1 MVACYDRA
9 QLRPSERL
17 SEDGVLTAS
26 TVARVAGE
34 TAHQA
39 DVRSGDVWCVK
50 EEGVRVVERAQAW
63 LYTAAMALD
72 QGRMTEMV
80 KVHLIKDKQRY

>member
-9 QLRPSERL
+9 QLRLSERL
-17 SEDGVLTAS
+17 SEDGLLTAL

-34 TAHQA
+34 TTHQA
-39 DVRSGDVWCVK
+39 NVRSGRCLVC
-50 EEGVRVVERAQAW
+50 ERRRRARSGEGAG
-63 LYTAAMALD
+63 L
-72 QGRMTEMV
+72 MTEMV

>member
-9 QLRPSERL
+9 QLRLSERL
-17 SEDGVLTAS
+17 SEDGLLTAL

-39 DVRSGDVWCVK
+39 NVISGRCLVCERRRRARSG
-50 EEGVRVVERAQAW
+50 EGAGLA
-63 LYTAAMALD
+63 LYCSDGARSGTD
-72 QGRMTEMV
+72 DGDGQGPPY
-80 KVHLIKDKQRY
+80 KG

>member
-1 MVACYDRA
+1 VVVCHDRA

-39 DVRSGDVWCVK
+39 NVRSGDVWCVK

-63 LYTAAMALD
+63 LYGARSGTD
-72 QGRMTEMV
+72 DGDGQGPPY
-80 KVHLIKDKQRY
+80 KG